1 MIDSHS
7 LRHPTTTVVMK
18 SLLWLWLIG
27 LSIFVAFGYQAMN
40 DQADQQRLDSGLQR
54 LEAQVSALSETT
66 QALQQRPAAATLAGL
81 QDTRQ
86 ALEARIV
93 QVEQAL
99 GNHATAVDLQALRG
113 EVEQIKTH
121 QTTAPVTRVVAPTK
135 PHPPS
140 KSTPKAEPPRLP
152 FHVIG
157 TELRAGQRSV
167 SVAPSTRGFAPDQ
180 LQVLL
185 PGDAVGPWRL
195 QTIEGSTAVF
205 QVGRHTRRVAIP

>member
-86 ALEARIV
+86 ALVARFV

-113 EVEQIKTH
+113 EV
-121 QTTAPVTRVVAPTK
+121 
-135 PHPPS
+135 
-140 KSTPKAEPPRLP
+140 
-152 FHVIG
+152 
-157 TELRAGQRSV
+157 
-167 SVAPSTRGFAPDQ
+167 
-180 LQVLL
+180 
-185 PGDAVGPWRL
+185 
-195 QTIEGSTAVF
+195 
-205 QVGRHTRRVAIP
+205 